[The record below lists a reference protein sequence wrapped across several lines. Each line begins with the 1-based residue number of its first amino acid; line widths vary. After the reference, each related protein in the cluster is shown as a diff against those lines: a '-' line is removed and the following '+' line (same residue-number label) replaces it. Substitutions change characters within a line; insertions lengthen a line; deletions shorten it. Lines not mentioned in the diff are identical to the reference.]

1 MKKIVSAVIA
11 ITLLAMLSACGNK
24 SPEQSNTEG
33 GNPSGVTESVPISSE
48 NANMNTENIPQELQP
63 IPEYSGLREHPVRVV
78 RATRSVLREPPFP
91 VVRATRIIEL
101 RTVVFCTNLL

>member
-1 MKKIVSAVIA
+1 MYEID
-11 ITLLAMLSACGNK
+11 K
-24 SPEQSNTEG
+24 SQFG
-33 GNPSGVTESVPISSE
+33 RFV
-48 NANMNTENIPQELQP
+48 AELRREKNY
-63 IPEYSGLREHPVRVV
+63 EYSGLREHPVRVV

>member
-1 MKKIVSAVIA
+1 MSCY
-11 ITLLAMLSACGNK
+11 MLYHIDG
-24 SPEQSNTEG
+24 
-33 GNPSGVTESVPISSE
+33 SE
-48 NANMNTENIPQELQP
+48 KHEN
-63 IPEYSGLREHPVRVV
+63 EYSGLREHPVRVV

>member
-1 MKKIVSAVIA
+1 MENSIAVGEE
-11 ITLLAMLSACGNK
+11 LRK
-24 SPEQSNTEG
+24 YFY
-33 GNPSGVTESVPISSE
+33 E
-48 NANMNTENIPQELQP
+48 NG
-63 IPEYSGLREHPVRVV
+63 EYSGLREHPVRVV